1 MTHPFAARAMKAFR
15 TRPALRA
22 ILRNL
27 GWLLA
32 SRGVLGILSLF
43 YLGFATRSLGVVDF
57 GRFALITG
65 AAQAITTLVGFQTW
79 QIIVQYGVDPLQHG
93 QTAKLGRLLRCAL
106 LLDIASATIGIALAA
121 AILAL
126 ASDKLGIPDAL
137 REDTLVFAVVTL
149 LSIRST
155 PLGILRLRDRFSH
168 AALAD
173 SMTPIARFIGS
184 LYALAFDPSIRGF
197 LIAWGAAE
205 LATATAYWVLVAR
218 SGDLPLLR
226 SVPADARATLKENP
240 GIVGFALSTNANATL
255 GMSGK
260 QIPLL
265 LVGAMVGT
273 SAAGAFRLA
282 AQLAQ
287 ALAKITQLVARAAFP
302 EVVRMARL
310 ASPQR
315 LGRMLPRTYLVSGVA
330 ALAIMAVVVLAG
342 RPVLSL
348 IGGSSYSDAYPML
361 LWLTAAGCL
370 ELVMISAETVLT
382 ALNRAVLVFAIRAC
396 GVAVLLAVA
405 VAIVPALGATGM
417 AMSVLSGSVVVA
429 LLLGLAAARVTRRRG
444 TDPVEGAA

>member
-1 MTHPFAARAMKAFR
+1 MTLTARAMR
-15 TRPALRA
+15 SIRSSPALRS

-32 SRGVLGILSLF
+32 SRGVLGVLSLF

-79 QIIVQYGVDPLQHG
+79 QIIVQYGVDPLQQG
-93 QTAKLGRLLRCAL
+93 QTGKLARLLRCAL
-106 LLDIASATIGIALAA
+106 ILDIISAAAGIALAG
-121 AILAL
+121 AILTF
-126 ASDKLGIPDAL
+126 ASGALGIPDAL
-137 REDTLVFAVVTL
+137 RQNTLIFAVVTL

-155 PLGILRLRDRFSH
+155 PLGILRLRDRFAH

-173 SMTPIARFIGS
+173 SMTPVARFLGS

-205 LATATAYWVLVAR
+205 LVTAAAYWILVAR
-218 SGDLPLLR
+218 GDDLPLLR
-226 SVPADARATLKENP
+226 SVPADPRRTVDENP
-240 GIVGFALSTNANATL
+240 GIVSFALSTNANATL

-273 SAAGAFRLA
+273 SAAGAFRLS

-287 ALAKITQLVARAAFP
+287 ALAKVTQLVARAAFP
-302 EVVRMARL
+302 EVVRMAKL
-310 ASPQR
+310 ATPQR
-315 LGRMLPRTYLVSGVA
+315 LGRLLPRTYLVSGLA
-330 ALAIMAVVVLAG
+330 ALAIMAVVTLG
-342 RPVLSL
+342 GKTVLSL
-348 IGGSSYSDAYPML
+348 IGGKTYRDAYPML
-361 LWLTAAGCL
+361 LYLTAAGCL

-382 ALNRAVLVFAIRAC
+382 ALNRASLVFAIRTC

-405 VAIVPALGATGM
+405 FAIVPEYGATGM
-417 AMSVLSGSVVVA
+417 AIAVLAGSIAVA
-429 LLLGLAAARVTRRRG
+429 LLLALAAARVTRG
-444 TDPVEGAA
+444 NGADPVDEIA

>member
-1 MTHPFAARAMKAFR
+1 MTLTARVMR
-15 TRPALRA
+15 SIRSSPALRA

-43 YLGFATRSLGVVDF
+43 YLGFATRCLGVVDF

-79 QIIVQYGVDPLQHG
+79 QIIVQYGVDPLQQG
-93 QTAKLGRLLRCAL
+93 QTTKLARLLRCAL
-106 LLDIASATIGIALAA
+106 MLDIISATAGIALAA
-121 AILAL
+121 AILTFA
-126 ASDKLGIPDAL
+126 DNTLGIPDAL
-137 REDTLVFAVVTL
+137 RENTLIFAVVTL

-155 PLGILRLRDRFSH
+155 PLGILRLRDRFAH
-168 AALAD
+168 AAIAD
-173 SMTPIARFIGS
+173 SMTPVTRFLGS

-205 LATATAYWVLVAR
+205 LATAAAYWILVVR
-218 SGDLPLLR
+218 GGDLPLLR
-226 SVPADARATLKENP
+226 SGAADARRVVAENP
-240 GIVGFALSTNANATL
+240 GIVSFALSTNANATL

-273 SAAGAFRLA
+273 SAAGAFRLS

-302 EVVRMARL
+302 EVVRMAKL
-310 ASPQR
+310 ATPQR
-315 LGRMLPRTYLVSGVA
+315 LGRLLPRTYLVSGLA
-330 ALAIMAVVVLAG
+330 ALTIMAIVTLGG
-342 RPVLSL
+342 RTVLSL
-348 IGGSSYSDAYPML
+348 IGGKTYRDAYPML
-361 LWLTAAGCL
+361 LFLTAAGCL

-382 ALNRAVLVFAIRAC
+382 ALNRAALVFAIRAG
-396 GVAVLLAVA
+396 GVATLLVA
-405 VAIVPALGATGM
+405 AFVVVPSRGATGM
-417 AMSVLSGSVVVA
+417 AIAVLAGSITVA
-429 LLLGLAAARVTRRRG
+429 LLLALAAARVTRG
-444 TDPVEGAA
+444 TGTEPLDEAA